1 MGLAREM
8 GRTVVE
14 AAEAGRSRQ
23 LQAETKA
30 GGGEFPKA
38 GHYQAVPSLGW
49 AALRGCWLQADI
61 TPSIQPRARASRE
74 LLTEEPGS

>member
-1 MGLAREM
+1 M
-8 GRTVVE
+8 E

-38 GHYQAVPSLGW
+38 GHYQVVPPLGC
-49 AALRGCWLQADI
+49 AALRGCWLQPDI

-74 LLTEEPGS
+74 LVAEEPGS